1 MQSHEPF
8 FWSEGFSLGAH
19 DPDSDSHYPG
29 REPLAKSPHEP
40 SVMEKGL
47 RATATR
53 QE

>member
-1 MQSHEPF
+1 MLTNSTA
-8 FWSEGFSLGAH
+8 GTNAY